1 MPSSWIIFMGIG
13 CLIIVAL
20 AAYAGSLL
28 YRLRAQKVQLQRQQ
42 DEAVA
47 ARKERITESVQII
60 AAAMQR
66 EECELSE
73 GTIRIVKLLNAI
85 PSAEPVNWS
94 ETYLNLYAFYD
105 KIKDM
110 PILDARAAL
119 EKKARMQFDLDRFRF
134 ESEFSELVKGDVEQ
148 LVTFKC

>member
-1 MPSSWIIFMGIG
+1 MPSSWIILMGIG

>member
-1 MPSSWIIFMGIG
+1 MPISWIIFMGIG

-134 ESEFSELVKGDVEQ
+134 ESEFSESVKGDVEQ